1 MDISHIRDFPST
13 VRPFLF
19 KSSLD
24 GQRYLVFAG
33 LSIEKSCLMDAD
45 HILPEEE
52 FHRHAMLVIF
62 LFCHAEAAPMESHRR
77 AQRGLPAAK
86 T

>member
-1 MDISHIRDFPST
+1 
-13 VRPFLF
+13 
-19 KSSLD
+19 
-24 GQRYLVFAG
+24 
-33 LSIEKSCLMDAD
+33 MDAD

-77 AQRGLPAAK
+77 AQRGLPCRKDIAFNHHMHSKEYK
-86 T
+86 TDLGRRNDMHSECS